1 MKGLSIY
8 RRTLGTA
15 TLAFLLVVAT
25 PLQGLAWGTEG
36 HQVIANLAQAQL
48 TPKARKEVER
58 LLALEPG
65 QTMASISTWADEHR
79 NPSSAAWHYVNF
91 PRDSCTYDAEGDCPD
106 GRCVVGAI
114 ERQLE
119 VLASNAPDE
128 KRLTALKYVIHLV
141 ADVHQ
146 PLHAGYR
153 DDKGGNTYQLQAF
166 MRGSNLHALWDSG
179 LIRSLNEDVESL
191 TERLRPLTLLTL
203 SRDLNAAH
211 VAAESCRIVALPGF
225 YPQRLVG
232 RDYIERFTPILE
244 QRLVL
249 AGARLAGLINR
260 TFR

>member
-1 MKGLSIY
+1 MKGLDIGS
-8 RRTLGTA
+8 RTLWAA
-15 TLAFLLVVAT
+15 TLAFLLVAGM
-25 PLQGLAWGTEG
+25 PLRAFAWGTEG

-48 TPKARKEVER
+48 TPKARKEVDR

-91 PRDSCTYDAEGDCPD
+91 PRDSCTYDAERDCPD
-106 GRCVVGAI
+106 GRCVVAAI

-119 VLASNAPDE
+119 VFASNAPDE

-191 TERLRPLTLLTL
+191 TERLRRLNLPTET
-203 SRDLNAAH
+203 RDLNIAH
-211 VAAESCRIVALPGF
+211 VAEESCRIVALPGF

-232 RDYIERFTPILE
+232 LDYMERFTPTLE

-249 AGARLAGLINR
+249 AGARLAGFINR
-260 TFR
+260 AIR